1 MKFNE
6 DSRVKIPALLHL
18 MRLGYQYIPLNEQ
31 NRIESNNIFSSI
43 FIPKISAL
51 NGITE
56 QEAQRILDEINLELD
71 YEDLGKKFYERLTS
85 TSGVKLIDFE
95 NFNNNEFH
103 VTTELTCKSG
113 DEEFRPDITVFING
127 MPLAFIEVKKPHN
140 QEGVI
145 KERTRI
151 NQRFKNK
158 HFRRF
163 ANITQLLVFS
173 NNMEYED
180 GIVEPIFGAFYATP
194 AYENVQFNY
203 FREDADYPVQQKLKD
218 IDEKNENE
226 LLKDNNLIVIKN
238 SPEYIT
244 NKQPNTPTNR
254 ILTSLFSKERLKFIL
269 QYAIVYV
276 EEEVTG
282 KVAYQKHIMRYP
294 QLFATQAIA
303 TKIDAGQNKGII
315 WHTQGS
321 GKTALAYYNVKHLT
335 DYYAKKQVIPK
346 FYFIVDRLDLLIQA
360 SSEFANRGLKV
371 KQVNSKQDFIAD

>member
-18 MRLGYQYIPLNEQ
+18 IRLGYQYIPLNEQ

-43 FIPKISAL
+43 FISKISAL

-71 YEDLGKKFYERLTS
+71 YEDLGKKFYERLTT
-85 TSGVKLIDFE
+85 TSGIKLIDFE

-113 DEEFRPDITVFING
+113 DEEFRPDITVLING

-151 NQRFKNK
+151 NERFKNK

-203 FREDADYPVQQKLKD
+203 FREDLDYPVQQKLKD
-218 IDEKNENE
+218 VNEKTENE

-303 TKIDAGQNKGII
+303 TKINAGQNKGII

-321 GKTALAYYNVKHLT
+321 GKTALAYYCT
-335 DYYAKKQVIPK
+335 
-346 FYFIVDRLDLLIQA
+346 
-360 SSEFANRGLKV
+360 SSN
-371 KQVNSKQDFIAD
+371 